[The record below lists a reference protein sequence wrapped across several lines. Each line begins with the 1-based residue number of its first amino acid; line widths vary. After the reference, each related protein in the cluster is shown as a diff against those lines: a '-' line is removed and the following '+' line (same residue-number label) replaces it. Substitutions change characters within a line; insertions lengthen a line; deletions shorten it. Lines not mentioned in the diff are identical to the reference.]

1 MDLGHQVKPEQFN
14 LLKDV
19 KKVFFYRI
27 CGTGMGAAA
36 CLLKEDGYHVE
47 GGDLN
52 FYPPMSTYLES
63 TGIPCKKLEEVSD
76 EYLKEFDLIVV
87 GNVVPRMS
95 DDARRI
101 ENLGIPFTSFPS
113 ALGYLV
119 LQKQNVIG
127 IAGTHGKTT
136 TSFFMTQILE
146 KLGKKPG
153 YFIGGVIDG
162 RPPSRLGDGSYFV
175 IESDEYDSA
184 YFEKFSKF
192 RSYHI
197 DHLIITSL
205 EFDHADIFENLESI
219 KDEFRALIPT
229 VEGSHIYCEN
239 YPALP
244 ELAEEFKGKQV
255 HWYGSSGEHGPK
267 IQKVDES
274 GTTFSLNWNGEEKEF
289 HTSMIGKH
297 NIENIASCLIFCLN
311 EGFSEDDIQKSI
323 SDLSLV
329 KRRQEIRG
337 TFKKAVIIDDFAHH
351 PRAVE
356 ATLEAIKS
364 RFPDKKLKV
373 IFEPHSATARSSF
386 FQEGFENSLIEADE
400 VYITKLPRP
409 TSAKGA
415 VDLDVSKVVERA
427 KNKGKESKVLSST
440 EEVIEVVKKAGEEE
454 SVILVLSNGTCL
466 GFWQSDFMHEIKK

>member
-1 MDLGHQVKPEQFN
+1 MDLSHQVKPDQID
-14 LLKDV
+14 LLRDV

-36 CLLKEDGYHVE
+36 CLLKENGFHVE

-52 FYPPMSTYLES
+52 FFPPMSTYLES
-63 TGIPCKKLEEVSD
+63 TGIPCKKIEEVTD
-76 EYLKEFDLIVV
+76 EYLKSFDLIVV

-95 DDARRI
+95 DDARKI
-101 ENLGIPFTSFPS
+101 ESLGIPFTSFPS

-119 LQKQNVIG
+119 LKEQNVIG
-127 IAGTHGKTT
+127 ISGTHGKTT

-146 KLGKKPG
+146 NLGKKPG
-153 YFIGGVIDG
+153 YFIGGVIEG

-197 DHLIITSL
+197 DHLILTSL
-205 EFDHADIFENLESI
+205 EFDHADIFESMEDI
-219 KDEFRALIPT
+219 KDEFRALIPN
-229 VEGSHIYCEN
+229 VEGAHIYCGN
-239 YPALP
+239 YPAAK
-244 ELAEEFKGKQV
+244 ELADEFKGKEV
-255 HWYGSSGEHGPK
+255 HWYGDKEVAGPK
-267 IQKVDES
+267 IISAGEE
-274 GTTFSLNWNGEEKEF
+274 GTSFSLNWKGETKEF
-289 HTSMIGKH
+289 KTNIVGKH
-297 NIENIASCLIFCLN
+297 NIENITSCLIFCLN
-311 EGFSEDDIQKSI
+311 EGFSAGEIQNSI
-323 SDLSLV
+323 SNLSLV

-337 TFKKAVIIDDFAHH
+337 TYGKAIIIDDFAHH

-356 ATLEAIKS
+356 ATMEAIRS
-364 RFPDKKLKV
+364 RFSSKKLKV

-386 FQEGFENSLIEADE
+386 FQEGFENSLSEADE

-415 VDLDVSKVVERA
+415 VDLDVDKVVEKA
-427 KNKGKESKVLSST
+427 KNKGKESKVISST
-440 EEVIEVVKKAGEEE
+440 EEVIEVVKGAGDED
-454 SVILVLSNGTCL
+454 SVVLVLSNGTCL
-466 GFWQSDFMHEIKK
+466 GLWQSDFMHEIQK

>member
-1 MDLGHQVKPEQFN
+1 MDLSHQVKPDQIN
-14 LLKDV
+14 LLKDI

-47 GGDLN
+47 GADLN
-52 FYPPMSTYLES
+52 FFPPMSTYLES
-63 TGIPCKKLEEVSD
+63 TGIPCRKLEDVSD
-76 EYLKEFDLIVV
+76 EYLKGFDLIVV
-87 GNVVPRMS
+87 GNVVPGGS

-101 ENLGIPFTSFPS
+101 EGLGIPFTSFPS

-136 TSFFMTQILE
+136 TSFFMTQMLE
-146 KLGKKPG
+146 KLGKEAG

-162 RPPSRLGDGSYFV
+162 RPPSRIGDGSYFI

-197 DHLIITSL
+197 NHLILTSL
-205 EFDHADIFENLESI
+205 EFDHADIFENMEDI
-219 KDEFRALIPT
+219 KDEFRALIPN
-229 VEGSHIYCEN
+229 VGGAHIYCN
-239 YPALP
+239 KY
-244 ELAEEFKGKQV
+244 LAVKDLAHEFQV
-255 HWYGSSGEHGPK
+255 RDVCWYGDDEVGRPK
-267 IQKVDES
+267 ITSVGAD
-274 GTTFSLNWNGEEKEF
+274 GTIFTVNWNGEEKEF
-289 HTSMIGKH
+289 KTNIVGLH
-297 NIENIASCLIFCLN
+297 NIENITACLIFCLN
-311 EGFSEDDIQKSI
+311 EGFSIDEIQSSI
-323 SDLSLV
+323 SSLSLV

-337 TFKKAVIIDDFAHH
+337 HYGKAIIIDDFAHH

-356 ATLEAIKS
+356 ATMDAIRS
-364 RFPDKKLKV
+364 RFSNKKLKV

-386 FQEGFENSLIEADE
+386 FQEGFENSLSEADE
-400 VYITKLPRP
+400 VYITKIPRP

-415 VDLDVSKVVERA
+415 VDLDVDRIVEKA
-427 KNKGKESKVLSST
+427 KNKGKESKVIAST
-440 EEVIEVVKKAGEEE
+440 ADVVDVVKDAGNED
-454 SVILVLSNGTCL
+454 SVVLVLSNGTCL
-466 GFWQSDFMHEIKK
+466 GLWQSNFMHEIQK

>member
-1 MDLGHQVKPEQFN
+1 MDLSHQVKPDQID
-14 LLKDV
+14 LLKNV

-36 CLLKEDGYHVE
+36 CLLKENGFHVE

-63 TGIPCKKLEEVSD
+63 TGITCKKLEEATD
-76 EYLKEFDLIVV
+76 DYLKDFDLIVV

-101 ENLGIPFTSFPS
+101 EQLGVPFISFPS
-113 ALGYLV
+113 ALGFLV
-119 LQKQNVIG
+119 LAKQNVIG
-127 IAGTHGKTT
+127 ISGTHGKTT
-136 TSFFMTQILE
+136 TTYFLTQILE
-146 KLGKKPG
+146 NLGKNPG
-153 YFIGGVIDG
+153 YFIGGVIEG

-197 DHLIITSL
+197 DHLILTSL
-205 EFDHADIFENLESI
+205 EFDHADIFESIENI
-219 KDEFRALIPT
+219 KDEFRALIPN
-229 VEGSHIYCEN
+229 VEGAHIYCEN
-239 YPALP
+239 YPAAK
-244 ELAEEFKGKQV
+244 ELASEFKGKQIT
-255 HWYGSSGEHGPK
+255 WYGANSEEGPS
-267 IQKVDES
+267 ILKVDEK
-274 GTTFSLNWNGEEKEF
+274 GTTFQLIWNGKKQNF
-289 HTSMIGKH
+289 HTNMIGKH
-297 NIENIASCLIFCLN
+297 NIENISACLFFCLN
-311 EGFSEDDIQKSI
+311 EGFSAEDLQRAI
-323 SDLSLV
+323 SNLSLV

-337 TFKKAVIIDDFAHH
+337 TYGKAVIIDDFAHH

-356 ATLEAIKS
+356 ATLEAIRS
-364 RFPDKKLKV
+364 RYPDKKLKV

-386 FQEGFENSLIEADE
+386 FQEGFENSLAEADE

-415 VDLDVSKVVERA
+415 VDLDVQKVVVKA
-427 KNKGKESKVLSST
+427 KSKGKESKVLSST
-440 EEVIEVVKKAGEEE
+440 DEVIDVVKNAGKED

-466 GFWQSDFMHEIKK
+466 GFWQSDFIHEIQK